1 MTKIPA
7 NNDDGTENEKL
18 CSINGANVSFYGLHI
33 KCKLLKRQQPETPDS
48 QREREGKRG
57 RERRATAACGEAVE
71 QQQLLQYLESV
82 CSCLLFS
89 TFPSTLR
96 TFFSPLSCPRG
107 CTVCAACL
115 LPAACS
121 APLPH
126 YVACDTVNDYMYM
139 LHATPSA
146 QMGTGGTGAEQSGKV
161 CSPPFGSFGLLG
173 QPAPTPPTMK
183 SVT

>member
-1 MTKIPA
+1 MWRGNRAAAATTIFGVCLLLSAFLHFSLSPPHFLFPA
-7 NNDDGTENEKL
+7 EL
-18 CSINGANVSFYGLHI
+18 PSGLH
-33 KCKLLKRQQPETPDS
+33 C
-48 QREREGKRG
+48 
-57 RERRATAACGEAVE
+57 
-71 QQQLLQYLESV
+71 V
-82 CSCLLFS
+82 C
-89 TFPSTLR
+89 
-96 TFFSPLSCPRG
+96 
-107 CTVCAACL
+107 CL

-183 SVT
+183 SVTWKSRNKCFGSHLWKSPMRRRQRRQLATATVAVVAVVVVASWSFIKNT